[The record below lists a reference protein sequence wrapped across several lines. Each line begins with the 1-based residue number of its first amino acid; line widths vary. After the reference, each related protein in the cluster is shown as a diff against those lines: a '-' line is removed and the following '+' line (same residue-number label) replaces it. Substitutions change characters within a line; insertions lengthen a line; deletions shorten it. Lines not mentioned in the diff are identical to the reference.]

1 MRESA
6 AAKGRRYVGEGRLI
20 VRSVDEDAGTVDAD
34 CRGGGA
40 VYACGR
46 DERGFWHCECP
57 ACGLCAHLEALRL
70 VVALEP
76 REPKP

>member
-1 MRESA
+1 MRDSA
-6 AAKGRRYVGEGRLI
+6 GEKGRRYVGEGRLI
-20 VRSVDEDAGTVDAD
+20 VRNVDEDAGTAEAD

-46 DERGFWHCECP
+46 DDRGLWFCECP
-57 ACGLCAHLEALRL
+57 ARGICAHLEALRL

-76 REPKP
+76 RERSR